1 MQREK
6 ITFEA
11 SQPVQ
16 VKLDRS
22 ESKPIDGRNG
32 TDYMRVCDDDA
43 RILFAPEGLELA
55 ITESGAA
62 AGDIIQ
68 ITKIPGRGKEIIWNV
83 GIVGDQEQPAPPP
96 RRQPAPR
103 NTSQPQP
110 AAQLATRERKQPAE
124 PAAIGISSEA
134 TEMTAAYV
142 AAIQATTA
150 AEAYAQ
156 RLGMPA
162 VFRIS
167 DGDTITRVALSIYI
181 QRAKGGSK

>member
-1 MQREK
+1 MTREK
-6 ITFEA
+6 ITFEP

-16 VKLDRS
+16 MKLDRS

-55 ITESGAA
+55 ITESGAQ
-62 AGDIIQ
+62 AGDVIQ

-83 GIVGDQEQPAPPP
+83 GIVGEQQPAPAP

-110 AAQLATRERKQPAE
+110 AAQLATRERKPE
-124 PAAIGISSEA
+124 AIAISAEA
-134 TEMTAAYV
+134 TEMTAAFV

-150 AEAYAQ
+150 AEAYAA
-156 RLGMPA
+156 RLGTPA
-162 VFRIS
+162 VFRLCETDI
-167 DGDTITRVALSIYI
+167 ICRVALSIYI
-181 QRAKGGSK
+181 QRSKAAAK